1 MGFKLLGYG
10 LGYTSGETDKFLRPT
25 AEDTLSVSSCDATVA

>member
-10 LGYTSGETDKFLRPT
+10 LGYTSGETDRPT
-25 AEDTLSVSSCDATVA
+25 AEDTLSVSSCDATAA